1 MEKEKIKELIISAV
15 FSSNQFFNNKILDQ
29 IDLKLVKG
37 ITKYN
42 GIVLKEFKVTKD
54 ECLTYL
60 DSFISE
66 TAHVKKLKTTDPS
79 LKNPIIFKVGNNYE
93 ELINTV
99 FSINMEK
106 MVPQGKIATNTDKK
120 YSYSLKTVSL
130 EILIEILLN
139 TKVEKMDPISL
150 PFVSSLNNFQ
160 NSEGIKE
167 LDISQL
173 NLDLSQIN
181 KKKAIYFLL
190 ESMINRNLMVLS
202 LASPNLDWMQDIE
215 VQQRL
220 SSMLFNL
227 NFENYKIRLSENYE
241 DFLRWRNNSSSVHKD
256 LSEISLPRKV
266 YNDALLHLY
275 SAANWSDDPF
285 TQYIY
290 YYQIIERKFSQI
302 HRKNLIELLRRDVS
316 RPDFEINN
324 EDEIYKIEESII
336 KQSIDN
342 RKEENQLKDVIKNYF
357 PSVNDF
363 FIFKKKFTK
372 DQLKYYLNNIPEF
385 LDKNMKNK
393 IVIDFTSENL
403 DKIYNPLAKRIY
415 TIRTSLVHNKE
426 GRANNYDPTV
436 DYSNLAKE
444 VPLIRILA
452 ENIILNS
459 SDEYLS

>member
-1 MEKEKIKELIISAV
+1 
-15 FSSNQFFNNKILDQ
+15 
-29 IDLKLVKG
+29 
-37 ITKYN
+37 
-42 GIVLKEFKVTKD
+42 
-54 ECLTYL
+54 
-60 DSFISE
+60 
-66 TAHVKKLKTTDPS
+66 
-79 LKNPIIFKVGNNYE
+79 
-93 ELINTV
+93 
-99 FSINMEK
+99 
-106 MVPQGKIATNTDKK
+106 
-120 YSYSLKTVSL
+120 
-130 EILIEILLN
+130 
-139 TKVEKMDPISL
+139 
-150 PFVSSLNNFQ
+150 
-160 NSEGIKE
+160 
-167 LDISQL
+167 
-173 NLDLSQIN
+173 
-181 KKKAIYFLL
+181 
-190 ESMINRNLMVLS
+190 MINRNLMVLS

-372 DQLKYYLNNIPEF
+372 DQLKYYRKLQ
-385 LDKNMKNK
+385 
-393 IVIDFTSENL
+393 
-403 DKIYNPLAKRIY
+403 
-415 TIRTSLVHNKE
+415 
-426 GRANNYDPTV
+426 
-436 DYSNLAKE
+436 
-444 VPLIRILA
+444 
-452 ENIILNS
+452 
-459 SDEYLS
+459 